1 MFWLGTNFELSTDTT
16 LTAVLIF
23 SVLSLICSTVT
34 IIMYLKI
41 KTLRTLIYR
50 FFFHVAINEWISRIS
65 YLVLFLIK
73 QKYNLYAFRISST
86 FIYFSDTNI
95 IILVTFVCFGMYQL
109 ILKQNNKLAQN
120 FNKISK

>member
-50 FFFHVAINEWISRIS
+50 FFFPCGN
-65 YLVLFLIK
+65 
-73 QKYNLYAFRISST
+73 
-86 FIYFSDTNI
+86 
-95 IILVTFVCFGMYQL
+95 
-109 ILKQNNKLAQN
+109 
-120 FNKISK
+120 